1 MLRRVFLGEGGHD
14 VAIPRDVV
22 VNVLGV
28 DELWEG
34 RSAVVRFYPDGASS
48 GAVVRLSREK
58 AEYEIRVNWY
68 TGGVAIEPR

>member
-1 MLRRVFLGEGGHD
+1 
-14 VAIPRDVV
+14 
-22 VNVLGV
+22 VN
-28 DELWEG
+28 ELWEG

-58 AEYEIRVNWY
+58 AEYEIRINWY